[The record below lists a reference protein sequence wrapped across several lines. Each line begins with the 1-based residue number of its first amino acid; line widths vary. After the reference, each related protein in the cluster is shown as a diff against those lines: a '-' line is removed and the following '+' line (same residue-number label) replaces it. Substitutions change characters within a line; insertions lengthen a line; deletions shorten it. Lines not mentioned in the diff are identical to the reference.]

1 MHRRRL
7 LLAALLAPVAA
18 PSVAPALAQTAGD
31 PAIAPLEAFGAALIV
46 AMKAGQAKNFDQ
58 RAAGLRPAI
67 TAAFDLPTILAR
79 SIGPDYT
86 GYSEAQKSALLDAF
100 TAFTVASWTANFNH
114 WNGEVFRVL
123 SPVRKLGANEIVST
137 EIAGPEGEPT
147 KLDFVMQSGAGGW
160 QVVDILLDGT
170 ISRVAVQR
178 SDFRAL
184 LASGGPDALV
194 ASLRRKTAQLA
205 AGGAG

>member
-1 MHRRRL
+1 MLRRRL
-7 LLAALLAPVAA
+7 LLAALLAPAAA
-18 PSVAPALAQTAGD
+18 PAIAQTAGN
-31 PAIAPLEAFGAALIV
+31 PAAAPLESFGAALIA
-46 AMKAGQAKNFDQ
+46 AMKAGPSQSFDQ

-79 SIGPDYT
+79 SVGPDYA
-86 GYSEAQKSALLDAF
+86 GYSEAQKSTLLDAF

-123 SPVRKLGANEIVST
+123 SPTRKLGANEIVAT

-147 KLDFVMQSGAGGW
+147 KLDFVMQQGTGGW

-178 SDFRAL
+178 SDFRGL
-184 LASGGPDALV
+184 LASGGPDALI